1 MTTRP
6 SNYILDQWYT
16 TQTVPLGVATP
27 GAPTM
32 AAPAAPTMAA
42 RTATSDT
49 AAQTVARPAYM
60 PELAWSTEQPEPVAS
75 PTESGRA
82 LPRFVRPRVLA
93 AAGGGLAAA
102 AVAGLFL
109 TLHGGASTASFDTSN
124 HSTPVAASSPAPA
137 NPPSTPGTQTPSA
150 NVTHSAAAIRGST
163 SSTRPHHQAPAE
175 YPPPSSGQYSGDQ
188 HWQSDHDT
196 VTTPPTRNWN
206 DYRPTYTRDYDSHST
221 REHDGDS
228 RSTSDHDGDSQ
239 STREHDGDSR
249 STSDHDDD
257 GHSTGDHS
265 NDNHPTRSNDHEDS
279 K

>member
-93 AAGGGLAAA
+93 AAGSGLAAA

-137 NPPSTPGTQTPSA
+137 NPPSTPG
-150 NVTHSAAAIRGST
+150 IR
-163 SSTRPHHQAPAE
+163 R
-175 YPPPSSGQYSGDQ
+175 
-188 HWQSDHDT
+188 
-196 VTTPPTRNWN
+196 R
-206 DYRPTYTRDYDSHST
+206 RPT
-221 REHDGDS
+221 
-228 RSTSDHDGDSQ
+228 
-239 STREHDGDSR
+239 
-249 STSDHDDD
+249 
-257 GHSTGDHS
+257 
-265 NDNHPTRSNDHEDS
+265 
-279 K
+279 